1 MVNRLYVLIF
11 YYDFPHRR
19 PISEIAQTY
28 KRGCSEGGKPN
39 SRFYLAI
46 CREKEQQKASGVRR
60 QEVCLICNMHLNTH
74 ICRNTKVSVFRS
86 LKRYQVI
93 SSICFAKK
101 LSHRYPSAR
110 GKKETRRV
118 PAAASTILLP
128 HSSSSGSPP
137 HRSHGDSVHRTAPTV
152 SSVRNLK
159 TFSFVFMHQ
168 HLWPFSA
175 NGHMTSRRQLV
186 VRGTIRACFPKY

>member
-1 MVNRLYVLIF
+1 MFVIMCIRTGNMVNRLYVLIF

-74 ICRNTKVSVFRS
+74 IVVTQKYLFFARSNVIRLSLLSASPKNCRIDIRRLEAKRRLEEFLRRHPPFFCLTLRHPGLRRTDPTEIPSTEQHRQS
-86 LKRYQVI
+86 L
-93 SSICFAKK
+93 
-101 LSHRYPSAR
+101 P
-110 GKKETRRV
+110 
-118 PAAASTILLP
+118 
-128 HSSSSGSPP
+128 
-137 HRSHGDSVHRTAPTV
+137 
-152 SSVRNLK
+152 
-159 TFSFVFMHQ
+159 
-168 HLWPFSA
+168 
-175 NGHMTSRRQLV
+175 
-186 VRGTIRACFPKY
+186 

>member
-46 CREKEQQKASGVRR
+46 CREKGQQKASGVRR

-74 ICRNTKVSVFRS
+74 IVVTQKYLFFARSNVIRLSLLSASPKNCR
-86 LKRYQVI
+86 
-93 SSICFAKK
+93 
-101 LSHRYPSAR
+101 RYPSAR